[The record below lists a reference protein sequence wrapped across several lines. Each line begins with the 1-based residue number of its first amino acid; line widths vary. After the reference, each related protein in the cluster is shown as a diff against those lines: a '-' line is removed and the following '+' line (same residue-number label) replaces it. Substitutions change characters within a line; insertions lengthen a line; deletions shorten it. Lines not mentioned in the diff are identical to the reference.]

1 MKLEGEASLSSSVM
15 ATSGGISP
23 RLLCKPEGI
32 ATSCRP
38 VVCLGSHCYSSRFDR
53 TYPTTAT
60 TLAAPSCCV
69 LALPSSSVRRVINTN
84 EHSFVESSP
93 GNFPW
98 GFGNLQGRVGV
109 SHSYSFKGNNS
120 RYFVRMALFSWV
132 PEPSPASEVDFDD
145 SPIME
150 VIESVGELNSI
161 ADFTRFRDNGEQ
173 GAELQTAIITYKK
186 RFPWSLFQRQ
196 QVQDKTTLFLI

>member
-1 MKLEGEASLSSSVM
+1 M
-15 ATSGGISP
+15 ATSGGIST

-53 TYPTTAT
+53 THPTTT
-60 TLAAPSCCV
+60 TTTSASPSSCCV
-69 LALPSSSVRRVINTN
+69 VASPSSSVRRVFNTI
-84 EHSFVESSP
+84 EHSFVESSH
-93 GNFPW
+93 GNLSS

-109 SHSYSFKGNNS
+109 SHSSYSSKGHHS
-120 RYFVRMALFSWV
+120 RNFVRMALFSWV
-132 PEPSPASEVDFDD
+132 PEPSPASEVEFDD

-150 VIESVGELNSI
+150 VLESVGELNSI

-186 RFPWSLFQRQ
+186 QFPWSLFQRQ
-196 QVQDKTTLFLI
+196 QVQDKTIHSLSHFT

>member
-1 MKLEGEASLSSSVM
+1 MKLEREASFSLSTM
-15 ATSGGISP
+15 TTSGGIST
-23 RLLCKPEGI
+23 RLFCKPEGI

-38 VVCLGSHCYSSRFDR
+38 VVCLGSHCYSTRFDR
-53 TYPTTAT
+53 THPTTT
-60 TLAAPSCCV
+60 TTSASPSCCV
-69 LALPSSSVRRVINTN
+69 VASLSSSVRRVINTI

-93 GNFPW
+93 RNLSS

-109 SHSYSFKGNNS
+109 SHSYSSKGHNS
-120 RYFVRMALFSWV
+120 RKYVRMALFSWV
-132 PEPSPASEVDFDD
+132 PEPSPASEVEFDD

-150 VIESVGELNSI
+150 VLESVGELNSI

-186 RFPWSLFQRQ
+186 QFPWSLFQRQ
-196 QVQDKTTLFLI
+196 QVQD